1 MNSLNGLIPIL
12 YSALQTV
19 SREMVGLIPAVMRD
33 MTADAAAKGQT
44 ITVPIT
50 PPSDTQDI
58 VPGTP
63 PGNTGTDFDHIDLTI
78 SKMKMAKPIVWTGDE
93 QISVGG
99 QLNGMLIN
107 QYAQA
112 MRSLVNEIEA
122 DLAIEGVG
130 GALSVGNVLGTAGT
144 TPFSSSLSELAQIIR
159 VLNEHGAPVDSRQ
172 FVASTAAAAALR
184 SLTNLTHVSNNGN
197 EDMLRRGVFNELL
210 GFMARESAGYKL
222 FSPGTTSTKY
232 LLNGI
237 GKKGATELVI
247 DTGVGAINKGAIIT
261 IAGDTTQ
268 YVVAEALA
276 SGGTKL
282 KIAKGLIKDIADNAA
297 ITLGAAYQPSL
308 GFTSDAL
315 LLATRLPSMPQGG
328 DDARDVT
335 VISDPVSGL
344 AFQAALYGAY
354 RQNRVEIGLAWGT
367 RSINPA
373 HSVVLLG

>member
-12 YSALQTV
+12 YAALQTV

-44 ITVPIT
+44 ISVPIT

-63 PGNTGTDFDHIDLTI
+63 PANNGTEFDHIDLAI
-78 SKMKMAKPIVWTGDE
+78 SKMKMAKPVVWTGDE

-144 TPFSSSLSELAQIIR
+144 TPFASNLGELAQIIR
-159 VLNEHGAPVDSRQ
+159 VLNESGAPVDGRQ
-172 FVASTAAAAALR
+172 FVSSTAAAAALR
-184 SLTNLTHVSNNGN
+184 SLTNLTHVNNNGN

-210 GFMARESAGYKL
+210 GFLVRESAGYKV
-222 FSPGTTSTKY
+222 FNPGAGAGY
-232 LLNGI
+232 LLNGAAT
-237 GKKGATELVI
+237 KGNTELPI
-247 DTGVGAINKGAIIT
+247 DTGTGAINKGAIIT
-261 IAGDTTQ
+261 IAGDSTQ
-268 YVVAEALA
+268 YVVAENVA
-276 SGGTKL
+276 SGGTMV
-282 KIAKGLIKDIADNAA
+282 KIAKGLVQDAADDAA

-308 GFTSDAL
+308 GFTRDAI

-328 DDARDVT
+328 DVARDVT
-335 VISDPVSGL
+335 VLSDPVSGL
-344 AFQAALYGAY
+344 AFQAALYGSY

-367 RSINPA
+367 RSINPK